1 VNGIYIHI
9 PYCKSKCNYCDFYS
23 VIRKPDVDGFRDI
36 VILELSMRVNYM
48 ASHKVDTVYFGG
60 GTPSLLPPSWYVSVL
75 KHIRERFSVDP
86 MAEITLEANPDDLDQ
101 DLLLDLK
108 GIGINRLSIGI
119 QSFVDEHLTL
129 MNRRHDAGQAERSV
143 RLASGA
149 GFGHISLD
157 LIYGIPGMTI
167 GQWEENVRKAISLP
181 VDHISAYHLSIEPG
195 TRFSAW
201 KRKGI
206 LKEISDDSSF
216 EQYELLRKI
225 LEDSGFRHYEIS
237 NFFRDEGI
245 SRHNS
250 KYWTGEPYL
259 GIGPSAHSFNGRER
273 NWNPSSLKKWIT
285 QVTCR
290 EDPEG
295 EVLTPWMRRNETIM
309 VGLRTDDGLD
319 LTKFRRI
326 FGMKEQV
333 LLLEQAQPHIDL
345 GDLMLTG
352 DRLLFNRAAWF
363 WSDGILADLFSE

>member
-1 VNGIYIHI
+1 MNGIYIHI

-23 VIRKPDVDGFRDI
+23 VIRSPDVEGFRDM
-36 VILELSMRVNYM
+36 VILELSLRKNYL
-48 ASHKVDTVYFGG
+48 AGHEVDTVYFGG
-60 GTPSLLPPSWYVSVL
+60 GTPSLLPPSWFVSVL

-86 MAEITLEANPDDLDQ
+86 LAEITLEANPDDLDQ
-101 DLLLDLK
+101 ELLQDLN

-143 RLASGA
+143 RLAAGA

-167 GQWEENVRKAISLP
+167 GQWEENIRKAISLP

-206 LKEISDDSSF
+206 LKVISDDSSF
-216 EQYELLRKI
+216 AQFELLRKI
-225 LEDSGFRHYEIS
+225 LEASGFRHYEIS
-237 NFFRDEGI
+237 NFYRDGGI

-250 KYWTGEPYL
+250 KYWSGEPYL
-259 GIGPSAHSFNGRER
+259 GIGPSAHSFNGWER
-273 NWNPSSLKKWIT
+273 NWNPASLKKWIT
-285 QVTCR
+285 LVTCR

-319 LTKFRRI
+319 LTEFRRI
-326 FGMKEQV
+326 FGMQEKV
-333 LLLEQAQPHIDL
+333 LLLKQAQLHIDR
-345 GDLMLTG
+345 GDLMITG
-352 DRLLFNRAAWF
+352 NRLLFNRVAWF
-363 WSDGILADLFSE
+363 WSDGILADLFS